1 MSTTHE
7 HRDYST
13 MSGDAAPFPRLRAAY
28 LRAIARAWR
37 DEAFLNELVACSAG
51 HEHSR
56 GALPLLEK
64 NYNFKFPYNVR
75 FTIATTPRPQW
86 RPNEVLGWFGV
97 GDEFHIYLPERPEQ
111 PHGSIPGLADA
122 LGVYCERFPSLLGA
136 ATDGKSQAPDD
147 FANFGVITS
156 RILAMTW
163 AHQEFAKEL
172 FASNDARDLVQKS
185 LSIIVPWNFR
195 LRFSPK
201 TWSEF
206 ESGRPPY
213 NEITVYIPAPPK
225 EQHDWPI
232 ALAAYNDTGPQYP
245 FTCA

>member
-1 MSTTHE
+1 MSTTNVQ
-7 HRDYST
+7 RDYET
-13 MSGDAAPFPRLRAAY
+13 MSGESAPFPRLRAAY

-37 DEAFLNELVACSAG
+37 DEEFLNELVACSAG
-51 HEHSR
+51 HEPR

-64 NYNFKFPYNVR
+64 SYNFTFPYNVR
-75 FTIATTPRPQW
+75 FAIATTPRPRW

-111 PHGSIPGLADA
+111 LRQQIPGLADA
-122 LGVYCERFPSLLGA
+122 LGLYCEMFPSLLGA
-136 ATDGKSQAPDD
+136 ATDGKGQAPDD
-147 FANFGVITS
+147 FANFGVTTS

-163 AHQEFAKEL
+163 ANQEFAKEL
-172 FASNDARDLVQKS
+172 FASKDARDLVQKS
-185 LSIIVPWNFR
+185 LSIIIPWNFR

-201 TWSEF
+201 TWNDF
-206 ESGRPPY
+206 ESRLPPY
-213 NEITVYIPAPPK
+213 NEITVYIPAPPR
-225 EQHDWPI
+225 EESDWPI